1 MKPVSRYIQ
10 LLVLLEIVILAA
22 GWFIISKPGIGIRFT
37 DTALLSSSLAIIAL
51 VTLLIFFRGRKREP
65 ATQTMHSLVAVTL
78 KFLLELVVALI
89 WFFVAKKTGLSSVI
103 LFFVLYLAF
112 TLFSILI
119 MLKTLK
125 DKSL

>member
-1 MKPVSRYIQ
+1 MKSVPLYIQ
-10 LLVLLEIVILAA
+10 LLFLLEIIILAA
-22 GWFIISKPGIGIRFT
+22 AWFIISKPGIGINFAEA
-37 DTALLSSSLAIIAL
+37 ALLSASLAIIAL

-78 KFLLELVVALI
+78 KFILELIVALI

>member
-1 MKPVSRYIQ
+1 MPRYIQ
-10 LLVLLEIVILAA
+10 LLVLLEIIVLAA
-22 GWFIISKPGIGIRFT
+22 GWFIISEPGIGISFT
-37 DTALLSSSLAIIAL
+37 ETALLSVSLSFIAL

-65 ATQTMHSLVAVTL
+65 AAQTMHSLVAVTL

-89 WFFVAKKTGLSSVI
+89 WFFVAKKTGLPSVI

>member
-1 MKPVSRYIQ
+1 MRLVPRYIQ
-10 LLVLLEIVILAA
+10 LLVLLEILILAA
-22 GWFIISKPGIGIRFT
+22 GWFIISKPGIDISFI
-37 DTALLSSSLAIIAL
+37 DTALLSVSLAFIAL
-51 VTLLIFFRGRKREP
+51 VTLLIFFRGRRREP

-112 TLFSILI
+112 TLFSIFI